1 LAECFRACI
10 AWRGAFVR
18 ADRRDLDHARADRG
32 GCESDCFGP
41 GRLHRIECLPPAL
54 EQNAD
59 EIDHH
64 IGLARSR
71 LDGGGMAHIR
81 LPGSNLS
88 DAAQR
93 LQEAGKLWAAD
104 GDANTVAELRQRA
117 HHMTAEKA

>member
-1 LAECFRACI
+1 MTAV
-10 AWRGAFVR
+10 G
-18 ADRRDLDHARADRG
+18 ADRRNVDQLGAGACCRPCDGLGAG
-32 GCESDCFGP
+32 G
-41 GRLHRIECLPPAL
+41 LHRIEPLPPAL

-81 LPGSNLS
+81 LHGMNLS
-88 DAAQR
+88 DPTLR

-104 GDANTVAELRQRA
+104 GDANTVAELRQCA
-117 HHMTAEKA
+117 HHVTAEKA